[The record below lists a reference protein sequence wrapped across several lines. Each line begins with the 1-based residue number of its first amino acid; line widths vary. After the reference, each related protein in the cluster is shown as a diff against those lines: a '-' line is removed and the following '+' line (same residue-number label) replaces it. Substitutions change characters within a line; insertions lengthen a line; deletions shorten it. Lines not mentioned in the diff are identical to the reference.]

1 MTEQPVHHAW
11 APITDLSDADLNA
24 ASSEL
29 PALMSVWEEAR
40 GQLGEHQVDEFN
52 ERLNREW
59 AIETGIIE
67 RIYTLDEGTT
77 RLLIEHGID
86 ASLIAHDDNGR
97 SPELIAGI
105 IRDHQDAVEWLF
117 DVVRR
122 ERRLST

>member
-1 MTEQPVHHAW
+1 MW
-11 APITDLSDADLNA
+11 D
-24 ASSEL
+24 
-29 PALMSVWEEAR
+29 EAR
-40 GQLGEHQVDEFN
+40 GELSEEQVEDFN

-77 RLLIEHGID
+77 RLMIEQGID

-105 IRDHQDAVEWLF
+105 IRDHKRQLSDCSRWFAKRGRC
-117 DVVRR
+117 RR
-122 ERRLST
+122 PSSKSCTTS

>member
-1 MTEQPVHHAW
+1 MVDQPVHHAW
-11 APITDLSDADLNA
+11 APITNLSDEDLAA

-29 PALMSVWEEAR
+29 PALMSVWNEHR
-40 GQLGEHQVDEFN
+40 GQLSERQVAEFN
-52 ERLNREW
+52 GRLNREW

-77 RLLIEHGID
+77 RLMIEQGID

-105 IRDHQDAVEWLF
+105 IRDHQEAVE
-117 DVVRR
+117 
-122 ERRLST
+122 